1 MQTEIIFGL
10 IAALVAVLV
19 IVRLVAIKQ
28 YNKEI
33 VKDYIAAQERVNS
46 IRKEAAQNKV
56 PVSTTT
62 QRSSSK
68 DYSAPRITRSD
79 ISESTRKVD
88 NSDFLISMAV
98 ANATDSALLGM
109 AVGGDPVGA
118 IIGDSLND
126 NDSNH
131 SHTDHSSSDYSSSD
145 SSSDYSSSDYS
156 SSDSSSDY
164 SSSDSS
170 SSSDY

>member
-1 MQTEIIFGL
+1 MQTEIILGL
-10 IAALVAVLV
+10 IIAIVAVFA
-19 IVRLVAIKQ
+19 IVRLVAIKR
-28 YNKEI
+28 YNEAR
-33 VKDYIAAQERVNS
+33 VNEYINAQERVKS
-46 IRKEAAQNKV
+46 LRAEATQNKV
-56 PVSTTT
+56 PTITHTPSGKESFD
-62 QRSSSK
+62 QS
-68 DYSAPRITRSD
+68 RITR
-79 ISESTRKVD
+79 IATFTESTRNSD
-88 NSDFLISMAV
+88 NSDFLVSMAV

-126 NDSNH
+126 DDSNH
-131 SHTDHSSSDYSSSD
+131 SHTDNSSSDYSSSD
-145 SSSDYSSSDYS
+145 SSSYSSSDYS